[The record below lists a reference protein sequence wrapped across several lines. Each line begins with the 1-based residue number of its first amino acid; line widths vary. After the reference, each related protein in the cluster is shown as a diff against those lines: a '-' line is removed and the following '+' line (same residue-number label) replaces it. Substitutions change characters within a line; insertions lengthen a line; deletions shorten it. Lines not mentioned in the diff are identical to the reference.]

1 MAELRRI
8 LFVDNENTVLRE
20 LETGLAAMRG
30 QWQMEFISD
39 ARAALQRLDEERFD
53 ALIADPCL
61 SGKDGA
67 SLLAEAA
74 QRHPPLVRIVL
85 AGPSERSAALDA
97 LAVAHQVLAKPCDPA
112 ELRATIG
119 RALALRKFLGGDTP
133 LKALVSRLDSL
144 PSMPALYRRIVEEL
158 QSAHASFESVA
169 AIIGQDPPMAA
180 KILQLV
186 NSAYFTRAQHVS
198 DLSQA
203 LRMLGLDTIKALVLS
218 LQVFSQ
224 FDAETL
230 AGLSVERIW
239 RHSVRTGALARAI
252 ARAERAP
259 REVEND
265 AFTAALLHDVGKLIL
280 AANLPNIY
288 AKIGPLCDA
297 EALDPC
303 AAERRL
309 FGAAHAETGA
319 YLLGLWGLPE
329 SIVEAVAYHHH
340 PRDREPAGICA
351 LTWVHAANALAQLPD
366 APVGVLDAEYLG
378 ALDLLERLP
387 AWAALGEAMPD

>member
-180 KILQLV
+180 KIW
-186 NSAYFTRAQHVS
+186 NAPIANKSATVS
-198 DLSQA
+198 AKINPSD
-203 LRMLGLDTIKALVLS
+203 RN
-218 LQVFSQ
+218 
-224 FDAETL
+224 
-230 AGLSVERIW
+230 
-239 RHSVRTGALARAI
+239 SVRDQGRTIGAKR
-252 ARAERAP
+252 RRTAP
-259 REVEND
+259 LQCSNMD
-265 AFTAALLHDVGKLIL
+265 
-280 AANLPNIY
+280 
-288 AKIGPLCDA
+288 
-297 EALDPC
+297 
-303 AAERRL
+303 RR
-309 FGAAHAETGA
+309 
-319 YLLGLWGLPE
+319 
-329 SIVEAVAYHHH
+329 
-340 PRDREPAGICA
+340 RPAGM
-351 LTWVHAANALAQLPD
+351 H
-366 APVGVLDAEYLG
+366 
-378 ALDLLERLP
+378 
-387 AWAALGEAMPD
+387 